1 MIEKLCLVLYF
12 TATKL
17 RHYMLSH
24 VTYIIAQT
32 DVVKYMLSRPILR
45 GRIGKWSLAL
55 VEFHLVYVP
64 QKAIKG
70 QALAD
75 HPCNEV
81 TNINETMFVA
91 LAPWKLNFDGSRT
104 TYGAGVG
111 VILESPM
118 GIKT

>member
-45 GRIGKWSLAL
+45 GRMGKWSLAL
-55 VEFHLVYVP
+55 AEF
-64 QKAIKG
+64 
-70 QALAD
+70 LAD

-81 TNINETMFVA
+81 TNINEAMFVA
-91 LAPWKLNFDGSRT
+91 LALWKLNFDGSRT
-104 TYGAGVG
+104 TYGTSVG
-111 VILESPM
+111 VILESLM
-118 GIKT
+118 WIKT